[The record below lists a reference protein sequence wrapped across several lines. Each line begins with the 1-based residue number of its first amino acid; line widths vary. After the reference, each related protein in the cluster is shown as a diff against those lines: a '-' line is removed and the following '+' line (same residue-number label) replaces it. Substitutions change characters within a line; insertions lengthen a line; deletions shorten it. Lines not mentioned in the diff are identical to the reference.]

1 MLAPCGVI
9 SQTMYDVMVEN
20 DDQAALINVGGGHAQ
35 IYAPDGSPM
44 CEKLGEAEEGLL
56 FADLDLSAIAIA
68 KSFAD
73 PVGHYSRPDVT
84 RLLLNRSP
92 QMPVEVLEAEPFEDD
107 SGTEDKEQVSAS

>member
-9 SQTMYDVMVEN
+9 SQEMYDLMVEN

-56 FADLDLSAIAIA
+56 FADLDLGAIAVA

-73 PVGHYSRPDVT
+73 PVGHYARPDVT

-92 QMPVEVLEAEPFEDD
+92 QPAVEIYEDEPVEDGAVGSEDN
-107 SGTEDKEQVSAS
+107 G

>member
-9 SQTMYDVMVEN
+9 SQEMYNLMVEN

-44 CEKLGEAEEGLL
+44 CEKLDEAEEGLL
-56 FADLDLSAIAIA
+56 FADLDLGAIAVA

-92 QMPVEVLEAEPFEDD
+92 QIPVEVFEIEPAEDD
-107 SGTEDKEQVSAS
+107 SGIEDKERLADN